1 MSDNPSSEHSRAF
14 VTRPAQHSKDQQFAM
29 LGHRTPSLPKLGS
42 LVYVSSVVDGNTNLD
57 SKEAVLKI
65 LATVEELVKEE
76 EETTPNVYLFEEEPT
91 WLEFCDDGEQSHQY
105 LKKLGPYQVML
116 FFLSLQCE
124 AERVLQMDLI

>member
-1 MSDNPSSEHSRAF
+1 
-14 VTRPAQHSKDQQFAM
+14 M

-91 WLEFCDDGEQSHQY
+91 WLEFCDDLPMEEIS
-105 LKKLGPYQVML
+105 KT
-116 FFLSLQCE
+116 
-124 AERVLQMDLI
+124 R